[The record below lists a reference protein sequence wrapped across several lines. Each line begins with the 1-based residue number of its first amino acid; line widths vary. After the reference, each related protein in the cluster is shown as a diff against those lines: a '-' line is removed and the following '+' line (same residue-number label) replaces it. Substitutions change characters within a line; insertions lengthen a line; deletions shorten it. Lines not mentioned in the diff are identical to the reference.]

1 MQPVGILVT
10 GDPVPLARA
19 ARGSFTDMIRR
30 ALGDDFS
37 GAVRELRAEAA
48 EPLPDAAELSAL
60 VITGS
65 AASVTE
71 RAPWM
76 LRSERWLVELVGA
89 GLPIFGLCFG
99 HQLLARALGG
109 QVTANA
115 RGREIGTVVVRRTR
129 DDELFV
135 DAELEANMTHVDS
148 VAELPPGAH
157 VVAATDLDPH
167 AAIRFAE
174 RVWGVQFHPEFDAAT
189 LRAYIRQRAEIL
201 TGEGFEPEALEAAV
215 GDAPRSRALLSR
227 FIRAVS

>member
-30 ALGDDFS
+30 GLGDDFP
-37 GAVRELRAEAA
+37 GTLREIRAETA
-48 EPLPDAAELSAL
+48 ERLPDAGELSAL

-76 LRSERWLVELVGA
+76 LRSESWLAGVVRD
-89 GLPIFGLCFG
+89 GLPVFGLCFG
-99 HQLLARALGG
+99 HQLLAQALGG
-109 QVTANA
+109 RVTANP
-115 RGREIGTVVVRRTR
+115 RGREIGTVLVRRTR

-135 DAELEANMTHVDS
+135 DEQLEANMTHVDS

-157 VVAATDLDPH
+157 VVAATALDPH
-167 AAIRFAE
+167 AAIRFGE
-174 RVWGVQFHPEFDAAT
+174 RVGASSS
-189 LRAYIRQRAEIL
+189 IRSS
-201 TGEGFEPEALEAAV
+201 T
-215 GDAPRSRALLSR
+215 APPCRPTSASARRS
-227 FIRAVS
+227 